1 MLDKFKRNW
10 ALMTPQK
17 QKRTVMVT
25 VILVFAL
32 GAWWTSVKTTPPKK
46 PDDKLAVNVVAPPQ
60 RNIDLTDINA
70 AVTALQRQM
79 DDFNHRLDS
88 QQAQS
93 SHRLDQIEAAAQ
105 NKDKTSTAAPSQN
118 GPTSALP
125 APGTD
130 NGITPPGPMAGQPTL
145 SSALPGATGPGISP
159 LPGTPG
165 AQASNAGQVG
175 TNGDTDQPPSD
186 GIQIMGEQT
195 AAPASGASVTDST
208 KLADNK
214 QMFLPVG
221 TTITGLAVNG
231 GDFPTTRASTRNPV
245 PMLVSVTKDALL
257 PNHQH
262 VSLLN
267 GCSVMVSGSGD
278 LSSGRANL
286 RTERL
291 SCVLSGGRVTE
302 IPIDGY
308 VNGEDGK
315 PGLRGNL
322 ASKDGAFIANAVR
335 VALIGS
341 AGQGVATVVS
351 NEASNFHS
359 GGVNVQFGSNSS
371 SGQQIAA
378 PIGTAFQNIAQYYTD
393 LAKEVVPVV
402 EINPLRQ
409 VDIILTKG
417 VSLPI

>member
-79 DDFNHRLDS
+79 DDFNHRLDA

-105 NKDKTSTAAPSQN
+105 TKDKTSTAAPSQN

-130 NGITPPGPMAGQPTL
+130 SGITPPGPMAGQPAL

-165 AQASNAGQVG
+165 AQGGNAGQVG
-175 TNGDTDQPPSD
+175 TTGDTDQPPAD

-195 AAPASGASVTDST
+195 AAPASGASATDST

-214 QMFLPVG
+214 QMFLPMG
-221 TTITGLAVNG
+221 SIMTGFAING

-245 PMLVSVTKDALL
+245 PMLIRLKKDAIL
-257 PNHQH
+257 PSYQRA
-262 VSLLN
+262 
-267 GCSVMVSGSGD
+267 SVKECFAMVSGSGE
-278 LSSGRANL
+278 LSTGRANL
-286 RTERL
+286 RAERL
-291 SCVLSGGRVTE
+291 SCVLAGGRVVE
-302 IPIDGY
+302 VPLDGY
-308 VNGEDGK
+308 VVGEDGK

-322 ASKDGAFIANAVR
+322 ASKDGAVIANAMR
-335 VALIGS
+335 VALIGA
-341 AGQGVATVVS
+341 AGEGIATIVS
-351 NEASNFHS
+351 NEVSNIHS
-359 GGVNVQFGSNSS
+359 SGVNVQFGSNSS
-371 SGQQIAA
+371 NGQQMAA

-393 LAKEVVPVV
+393 LAKEIVPVV
-402 EINPLRQ
+402 EINPLRR
-409 VDIILTKG
+409 VDIILVKG
-417 VSLPI
+417 VSLPL